1 MNSSQFRVG
10 YPTVVLIGNE
20 TRIHPMTIKTYFRYL
35 ELCNLIADIKPPI
48 NLDKVEIL
56 LLDHI
61 ALALSQNTDLFVK
74 DLITLSTIGS
84 LATLHNRI
92 KNLVVRGYIRLIPD
106 DQDNRKKHVVLTAK
120 ANKYYE
126 NLSRLIDK
134 KSVI

>member
-1 MNSSQFRVG
+1 
-10 YPTVVLIGNE
+10 
-20 TRIHPMTIKTYFRYL
+20 MTNKSYFRFL
-35 ELCNLIADIKPPI
+35 QLVNLIADIKPRI

-84 LATLHNRI
+84 LATLHSRL
-92 KNLVVRGYIRLIPD
+92 KSLVVLGYIRLITD
-106 DQDNRKKHVVLTAK
+106 DDDNRKKHVVLTVK
-120 ANKYYE
+120 AQKYYE

-134 KSVI
+134 KL

>member
-1 MNSSQFRVG
+1 
-10 YPTVVLIGNE
+10 
-20 TRIHPMTIKTYFRYL
+20 MTIKTYFRYL

>member
-1 MNSSQFRVG
+1 MKYFCLI
-10 YPTVVLIGNE
+10 TV
-20 TRIHPMTIKTYFRYL
+20 
-35 ELCNLIADIKPPI
+35 
-48 NLDKVEIL
+48 
-56 LLDHI
+56 
-61 ALALSQNTDLFVK
+61 LALSQNTDLFVK

-106 DQDNRKKHVVLTAK
+106 DQDNRKKHAVLTAK

>member
-1 MNSSQFRVG
+1 
-10 YPTVVLIGNE
+10 
-20 TRIHPMTIKTYFRYL
+20 MTNKSYFRFL
-35 ELCNLIADIKPPI
+35 QLVNLIADIKPRI

-84 LATLHNRI
+84 LATLHSRL
-92 KNLVVRGYIRLIPD
+92 KSLVVRGYIRLITD
-106 DQDNRKKHVVLTAK
+106 DDDNRKKHVVLTAK
-120 ANKYYE
+120 AHKYYE

-134 KSVI
+134 KSLI

>member
-1 MNSSQFRVG
+1 MASKFNQS
-10 YPTVVLIGNE
+10 
-20 TRIHPMTIKTYFRYL
+20 YFRFL
-35 ELCNLIADIKPPI
+35 ELFNLIADIKPRI

-74 DLITLSTIGS
+74 DLICLSEIGS

-92 KNLVVRGYIRLIPD
+92 KNLVVRGYIRLVAD

-120 ANKYYE
+120 ARKYYE
-126 NLSRLIDK
+126 NLSRLIDQK
-134 KSVI
+134 GLIRK